1 MRSTGACNASPTR
14 FSCSHRATSSC
25 RPRSAPAHSSAA
37 ASTTRPEGDV
47 GTALDAANTRPMGAF
62 ASFAVLLDTASSLEQ
77 FVRVF
82 VGIYILL
89 ILICV
94 LLSWVR
100 IPYSKTFAT
109 VERFLDEVV
118 TPYLGIFR
126 GRIPTIGP
134 IDISP
139 IIAVVVLLIAQ
150 ELVIYVI
157 GAVL

>member
-1 MRSTGACNASPTR
+1 
-14 FSCSHRATSSC
+14 
-25 RPRSAPAHSSAA
+25 
-37 ASTTRPEGDV
+37 
-47 GTALDAANTRPMGAF
+47 MGAS
-62 ASFAVLLDTASSLEQ
+62 ASFAVLLDAASSLEQ

-89 ILICV
+89 ILIWV

-100 IPYSKTFAT
+100 IPYSRTFAT